1 MTEKKGIIKQI
12 GEVIT
17 PPKTEAQKREA
28 ELIKKWNLRKDLKV
42 PNRYWINDQ
51 LTITF
56 NPGDEESVAAAEAEL
71 AAFFRAPKIER
82 VSSAASAAHS
92 PYNKPGKKE
101 GVMAQIVR
109 ALSDSGFTDLTER
122 AKKGQKEMFAGDF
135 GFDPEKA
142 SDTLMSTKGVPE
154 FKSSSGAPERKKKKK
169 NDEDFGL
176 KINEGLDEDFF
187 P

>member
-12 GEVIT
+12 GEIIT
-17 PPKTEAQKREA
+17 PPKTPTQIREA
-28 ELIKKWNLRKDLKV
+28 ELIKKWNLKKDLKV

-56 NPGDEESVAAAEAEL
+56 NPGDEESVTNAEMAL

-82 VSSAASAAHS
+82 VSSAASANS

-101 GVMAQIVR
+101 GVLAQIDS
-109 ALSDSGFTDLTER
+109 ALSESGFTDLTKR
-122 AKKGQKEMFAGDF
+122 AKGAEKEMFAGDF

-142 SDTLMSTKGVPE
+142 SDTL
-154 FKSSSGAPERKKKKK
+154 
-169 NDEDFGL
+169 
-176 KINEGLDEDFF
+176 KIGRAHV
-187 P
+187 